1 MSIETIIEKQLQE
14 LNKEGIKDEKDKHC
28 REAMK
33 EYILPTTKQVLKALE
48 EIFGDEDVQCERY
61 VNLKH
66 IDLFLPIIGRI
77 DFESNTKIMELKS
90 LPPNFKKNK
99 SGYGV
104 SQQKMP
110 ERIKPEHLQ
119 QTSLYAREKG
129 REAYVVYVSP
139 NEYKIFKPSQ
149 KELNAAFNNMIEK
162 AKRIQNLLDI
172 SNGDG
177 RVMAQYVE
185 QPDLDHWYYSDL
197 TTKQKKLAREIWN
210 IQ

>member
-1 MSIETIIEKQLQE
+1 MNIQEILKNE
-14 LNKEGIKDEKDKHC
+14 LNKVDKIKYKDDRDKHC

-33 EYILPTTKQVLKALE
+33 EFLLPTIKLIIKAVE
-48 EIFGDEDVQCERY
+48 EVFGDEPVQCERY
-61 VNLKH
+61 VDIKH
-66 IDLFLPIIGRI
+66 LDLFIPIIGRI

-99 SGYGV
+99 LGYGV

>member
-77 DFESNTKIMELKS
+77 DFESNTKGIELKI
-90 LPPNFKKNK
+90 LPPEFRKTKK
-99 SGYGV
+99 GYSV
-104 SQQKMP
+104 SVQKLP
-110 ERIKPEHLQ
+110 EQPRPHNLA
-119 QTSLYAREKG
+119 QTSVYERETKKDFYLVYANSED
-129 REAYVVYVSP
+129 
-139 NEYKIFKPSQ
+139 YKVFKPSRQ
-149 KELNAAFNNMIEK
+149 DLDKNFNNMIEK
-162 AKRIQNLLDI
+162 AKVIQNLLDI

-210 IQ
+210 IH